1 MQDNSSTRS
10 TTSRR
15 QSLKAL
21 HNVVAMM
28 LVGFALAV
36 FVAAVAGLTAECGA
50 HQTRVKVTGF
60 KEPVCVDNP
69 TYR

>member
-1 MQDNSSTRS
+1 MRS
-10 TTSRR
+10 MTSRR
-15 QSLKAL
+15 RFLRAL
-21 HNVVAMM
+21 HNVLAMM

-50 HQTRVKVTGF
+50 HQTRVKITGF

-69 TYR
+69 PYR